1 MRIPVG
7 SVDARYVPPGEVFF
21 IMPAIYRTMATL
33 AIENII
39 FDRTFVRPDEYAQS
53 VHNRICLTAIQRL
66 LFIRLQEGI
75 VQRPSLSLLSHWGHE
90 MRHNELCK
98 SDQASSDLFLGIVR
112 FEKTNRRHKEEN
124 VRRSS

>member
-7 SVDARYVPPGEVFF
+7 SVDARYVPPGKVFF

-53 VHNRICLTAIQRL
+53 VHNPICLEAIQRL
-66 LFIRLQEGI
+66 PFIRLSCG
-75 VQRPSLSLLSHWGHE
+75 LSMG
-90 MRHNELCK
+90 
-98 SDQASSDLFLGIVR
+98 ASGCLA
-112 FEKTNRRHKEEN
+112 
-124 VRRSS
+124 